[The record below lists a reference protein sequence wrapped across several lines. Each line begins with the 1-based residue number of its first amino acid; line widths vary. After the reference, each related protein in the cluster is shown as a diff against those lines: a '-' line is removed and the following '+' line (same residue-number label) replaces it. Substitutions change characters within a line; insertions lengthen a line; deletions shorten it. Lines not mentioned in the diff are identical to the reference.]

1 MNGEHQYSSF
11 FPIFALYISAES
23 PRVGKDMCII
33 YGEDVYKR
41 LAFGFQNFAPF
52 DLSKEQ
58 MATGNVLVVC
68 IFTYCPSLFGKG
80 HAVYISAWAFCVVRS
95 WWYGIVKALKHGTDE
110 GEIPTPLLYILAGI
124 TIIRS
129 SNGNPG
135 DAHLQNDM
143 IHAGQLIERTLHEQG
158 RTVTWFA
165 SQLCCTRP
173 NVYKIFRKENIDIHL
188 LWRISCILNHDFFHD
203 LSDSIS
209 TGSSSGVSK

>member
-1 MNGEHQYSSF
+1 M
-11 FPIFALYISAES
+11 
-23 PRVGKDMCII
+23 
-33 YGEDVYKR
+33 
-41 LAFGFQNFAPF
+41 
-52 DLSKEQ
+52 
-58 MATGNVLVVC
+58 
-68 IFTYCPSLFGKG
+68 
-80 HAVYISAWAFCVVRS
+80 
-95 WWYGIVKALKHGTDE
+95 ALKHGTDE

-129 SNGNPG
+129 SNENPG

-158 RTVTWFA
+158 RTVTWCA

>member
-1 MNGEHQYSSF
+1 MYLYTSV
-11 FPIFALYISAES
+11 PLFAETKGGYGCCTYRRGLSA
-23 PRVGKDMCII
+23 
-33 YGEDVYKR
+33 
-41 LAFGFQNFAPF
+41 
-52 DLSKEQ
+52 
-58 MATGNVLVVC
+58 
-68 IFTYCPSLFGKG
+68 LFVPDNWHCEG
-80 HAVYISAWAFCVVRS
+80 
-95 WWYGIVKALKHGTDE
+95 LEHGTDE

-165 SQLCCTRP
+165 TQLCCTRP

>member
-1 MNGEHQYSSF
+1 M
-11 FPIFALYISAES
+11 
-23 PRVGKDMCII
+23 
-33 YGEDVYKR
+33 
-41 LAFGFQNFAPF
+41 
-52 DLSKEQ
+52 
-58 MATGNVLVVC
+58 
-68 IFTYCPSLFGKG
+68 
-80 HAVYISAWAFCVVRS
+80 
-95 WWYGIVKALKHGTDE
+95 KHGTDE

-188 LWRISCILNHDFFHD
+188 LWRISYILGHDFFRD
-203 LSDSIS
+203 LSDSIN
-209 TGSSSGVSK
+209 TGSFPSVSK